1 MRTRFLT
8 QHILLAAIIATG
20 AAAST
25 CSMVLA
31 QDAPA
36 ATAATN
42 ELIPLR
48 AKWTAGEKLSYEMRI
63 DGTINMQVS
72 RNTPSPFSG
81 VPLDIDMKMLGAT
94 TLETLKVDEMGTGT
108 VAMSLDGLKVLA
120 QSFGQKAEITMQDGE
135 TVFMLNGKR
144 MGAQRA
150 KDDAKKPNEA
160 KKVEAPF
167 SLEISDRGQI
177 LRAIAPE
184 PKNVDK
190 GAAPKA
196 PDAMPFN
203 FEQMA
208 QSAFWRIV
216 PALWPAQAVKIGDK
230 WSSDIAWP
238 PPALVAVQENQGQ
251 TVTTPAQ
258 LGHFD
263 FTLRNSENVAGRRVF
278 RVGVDGKVELDEKQS
293 RDLSMAMQAEAD
305 KRMEEARDKAKAAG
319 EEVETP
325 VRPPFRTQ
333 LQNATQKIVGDIWV
347 DADKGQIV
355 RAELNVETQ
364 TSAQDVPDNAK
375 VKLKDGESWF
385 DFAGTMQLQLKPPT
399 ATPVV
404 MP

>member
-1 MRTRFLT
+1 MKTRFLMRHT
-8 QHILLAAIIATG
+8 LLAMFMVAGTV
-20 AAAST
+20 AST
-25 CSMVLA
+25 CNVIMA

-36 ATAATN
+36 VPAAN

-48 AKWTAGEKLSYEMRI
+48 AKWTQGEKLSYEMRI

-108 VAMSLDGLKVLA
+108 VAVSLDGLKVLA

-144 MGAQRA
+144 MGTQRA
-150 KDDAKKPNEA
+150 KDDAKNPNEP

-184 PKNVDK
+184 PKKVAK
-190 GAAPKA
+190 GEEKKSA
-196 PDAMPFN
+196 DASPLN

-238 PPALVAVQENQGQ
+238 PALVAVQENQGQ
-251 TVTTPAQ
+251 AVTPPAQ

-263 FTLRNSENVAGRRVF
+263 FTLRNSENVAGRKRVSY
-278 RVGVDGKVELDEKQS
+278 RCRWQS
-293 RDLSMAMQAEAD
+293 RNGRKAVARTEHSGAARSRQAHGRSPCQSQSSGRRSRSATASAVSHPVA
-305 KRMEEARDKAKAAG
+305 KRHTENRRRHLG
-319 EEVETP
+319 
-325 VRPPFRTQ
+325 RCR
-333 LQNATQKIVGDIWV
+333 
-347 DADKGQIV
+347 
-355 RAELNVETQ
+355 
-364 TSAQDVPDNAK
+364 
-375 VKLKDGESWF
+375 
-385 DFAGTMQLQLKPPT
+385 
-399 ATPVV
+399 
-404 MP
+404 